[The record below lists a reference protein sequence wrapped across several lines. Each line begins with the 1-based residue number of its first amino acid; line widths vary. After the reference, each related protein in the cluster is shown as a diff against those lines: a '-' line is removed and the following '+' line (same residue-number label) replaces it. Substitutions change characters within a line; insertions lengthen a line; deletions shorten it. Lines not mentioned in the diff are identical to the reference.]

1 MPDDLDIYNEDDS
14 FQRGDDDDDEDDND
28 DRIPNGS
35 DDDDDEFIEAIM
47 SEPEYLLEMHR
58 LMFEHGP

>member
-14 FQRGDDDDDEDDND
+14 FQRGDDYDDEDDNG

-47 SEPEYLLEMHR
+47 SEPEYLQEMHR